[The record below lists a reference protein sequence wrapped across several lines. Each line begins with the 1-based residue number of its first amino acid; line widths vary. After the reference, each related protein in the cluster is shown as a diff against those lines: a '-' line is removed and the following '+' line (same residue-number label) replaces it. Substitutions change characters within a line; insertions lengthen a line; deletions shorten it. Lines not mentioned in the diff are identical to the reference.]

1 MKPQISS
8 RRRIRPSKIAG
19 FARLSFDGLLIIIVA
34 AVALLDFTRT
44 RDEAVAS
51 STAKP
56 SMALK
61 DHSFWFIRPGQ
72 WRADARTLVAALRY
86 VLESDSQTNQGKPEQ
101 RFPNLEVAM
110 PTNSTLAGPRA

>member
-8 RRRIRPSKIAG
+8 GRRTNPPKIAG
-19 FARLSFDGLLIIIVA
+19 FARLSFAGLLTITIATA
-34 AVALLDFTRT
+34 AVWNFDRT

-51 STAKP
+51 SIAKT
-56 SMALK
+56 SMGRKA
-61 DHSFWFIRPGQ
+61 HNFWFIRPGQ

-110 PTNSTLAGPRA
+110 PTNSTLAGPKA